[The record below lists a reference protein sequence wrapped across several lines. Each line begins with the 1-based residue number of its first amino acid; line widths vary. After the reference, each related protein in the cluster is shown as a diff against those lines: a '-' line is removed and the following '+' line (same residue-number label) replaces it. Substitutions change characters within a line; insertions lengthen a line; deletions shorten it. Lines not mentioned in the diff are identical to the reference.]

1 MAPASGL
8 NLLCRNVTTFAADKS
23 FDEGA
28 FRASLQRLV
37 DSGIGVY
44 LASTAS
50 GEGHAL
56 SKDELRRVYEVAVD
70 VCKGKVPVASNQP
83 EEHTAPGAIA
93 QARIA
98 VDAGVDFVN
107 IYGPAGHH
115 GYRPTD
121 AEFIEFY
128 EDVAKEID
136 YPIALAPN
144 NSIGYMPSAALIA
157 EVANRVPQVSRINI
171 LEAGDTYF
179 INLKERLNRDI
190 PILVSV
196 PGCLELLSLGAG
208 GLLGAQANIIP
219 KTFRRFIDGFEQND
233 VAKRDLAYTEI
244 VKFIDYIRRWPGGS
258 PRVFKTIMATFKLP
272 GGAGGVRKPYL
283 TPPPAEVERFM
294 DGLLRLHLT
303 EIDEL
308 ARDAGVPIPA

>member
-1 MAPASGL
+1 MSPASGL
-8 NLLCRNVTTFAADKS
+8 PMLCRNVTTFAADKS
-23 FDEGA
+23 LDEGA
-28 FRASLQRLV
+28 FRQSLQRLV
-37 DSGIGVY
+37 DAGIGVY

-50 GEGHAL
+50 GEGHSL
-56 SKDELRRVYEVAVD
+56 SRGELRRVYEIGVE

-83 EEHTAPGAIA
+83 EEHTAAGAIA
-93 QARIA
+93 QAKIA
-98 VDAGVDFVN
+98 IDAGVDFVN
-107 IYGPAGHH
+107 IYGPAGFH

-128 EDVAKEID
+128 TDVAKEID

-157 EVANRVPQVSRINI
+157 DVANQVAQVQRINI

-179 INLKERLNRDI
+179 LNLKQRLNRDI

-219 KTFRRFIDGFEQND
+219 QTFRRFIDGYEQDD
-233 VAKRDLAYTEI
+233 VAQRDLAYTEI
-244 VKFIDYIRRWPGGS
+244 LKFIQYIQRWPGGS
-258 PRVFKTIMATFKLP
+258 PRAFKTMMSVFKLP
-272 GGAGGVRKPYL
+272 GGEGGVRKPYL
-283 TPPPAEVERFM
+283 MPPPAEVERFT
-294 DGLLRLHLT
+294 DGLLRLRLT

-308 ARDAGVPIPA
+308 ARAADVPIPD